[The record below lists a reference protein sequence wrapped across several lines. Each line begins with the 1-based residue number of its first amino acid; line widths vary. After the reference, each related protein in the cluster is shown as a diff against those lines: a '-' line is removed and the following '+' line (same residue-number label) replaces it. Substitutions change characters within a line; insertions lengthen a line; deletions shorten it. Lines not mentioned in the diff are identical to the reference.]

1 MLSQLEKLL
10 YNEDRQLSIRRLLR
24 RIFLEDRMI
33 KVIALFIT
41 FALWYG
47 VTGLRAPTT
56 ARLRNVALNMRL
68 SNDME
73 VTNSPVQ
80 EVDLVVTGDKR
91 RIETI
96 NPRDLLVSL
105 DLTEVS
111 AGDNTI
117 QILPENVSRSVELP
131 TGVRLEEVQPNK
143 IAVRLEKVQE
153 REIEVKIETE
163 GSVAENFEVYNQT
176 VVPQRVRVRG
186 PESFVNSL
194 DFVSTE
200 RINLNN
206 QRANFTVRQVPVNI
220 VNPKVTVLDAVV
232 DVVFRVGER
241 RIERLFVVTFP
252 TENGNRTATVV
263 LFGGRSVVEALTP
276 HELNV
281 QLFKNEAGE
290 DSLRLNLQPEIQE
303 SVEIRRLKIN

>member
-1 MLSQLEKLL
+1 MFLQVEKLL
-10 YNEDRQLSIRRLLR
+10 RSEDRQLSIRRLLR
-24 RIFLEDRMI
+24 RVFLEDRMI

-153 REIEVKIETE
+153 REIEVKIEIE

-206 QRANFTVRQVPVNI
+206 QRANFTVRQVPVLLNAMDI
-220 VNPKVTVLDAVV
+220 PVTETK
-232 DVVFRVGER
+232 REPTKTMKESESEMTVG
-241 RIERLFVVTFP
+241 
-252 TENGNRTATVV
+252 
-263 LFGGRSVVEALTP
+263 
-276 HELNV
+276 
-281 QLFKNEAGE
+281 
-290 DSLRLNLQPEIQE
+290 
-303 SVEIRRLKIN
+303 

>member
-1 MLSQLEKLL
+1 MFLQVEKLL
-10 YNEDRQLSIRRLLR
+10 RSEDRQLSIRRLLR